1 MIAGTRCLV
10 TGGAGTIGSTIVD
23 QLAAAGADEIVVL
36 DNFVRGRPENLASA
50 LRSGKVRVVDGDIRD
65 QDLLRSL
72 MPGIDLVFHQA
83 AIRITQCA
91 TEPRLAVQ
99 VLVDGTYEVVEA
111 AVDAGVRK
119 VIAASSAS
127 VYGLAETFPT
137 TERQHPYANDTLY
150 GVAKT
155 FNEGLLRSFHAMRG
169 LDYVALRYFN
179 VYGPRMDIYGLYTE
193 VLIRWM
199 ERIEAGRP
207 PVILGDGLQT
217 MDFVFTEDI
226 ARANLLA
233 ATADVTD
240 EVVNIGS
247 GTETSLV
254 ELAEALQRAMGSV
267 QPLEFGPP
275 RGVNGVTRRLADIS
289 RARQSLGWK
298 PEIGLDEG
306 LRRLVTWWRAQRA
319 GGSEAGARMIPVM
332 RPWLGRE
339 EAEAAAATVASGWI
353 AQGPRVQE
361 FEAAFAAA
369 IGTPHA
375 VAVSSCTTA
384 LHLTLIAA
392 GIGPGDEVIVPS
404 LSFIATANAV
414 RYVGAQPVF
423 ADVDRVTQNLVP
435 ETVQPRLTG
444 RTRAVIL
451 VDQAGVPADLATMR
465 ALCDPLQVTVIE
477 DAACAAGS
485 SYRGRPVGAGAELAA
500 FSFHPRK
507 LLTTGEGG
515 MITTG
520 DEAVAARLRR
530 LREHGMDV
538 SAADRHRSRQPVIE
552 HYTEVGF
559 NYRMTDIQA
568 AIGLVQLRKLA
579 PMVAR
584 RRLLARR
591 YTESA
596 VRYPGSGRRRVTR
609 RTARPTTS
617 RSGCCSPRSPRS
629 AGMS

>member
-1 MIAGTRCLV
+1 
-10 TGGAGTIGSTIVD
+10 
-23 QLAAAGADEIVVL
+23 
-36 DNFVRGRPENLASA
+36 
-50 LRSGKVRVVDGDIRD
+50 
-65 QDLLRSL
+65 
-72 MPGIDLVFHQA
+72 
-83 AIRITQCA
+83 
-91 TEPRLAVQ
+91 
-99 VLVDGTYEVVEA
+99 
-111 AVDAGVRK
+111 
-119 VIAASSAS
+119 
-127 VYGLAETFPT
+127 
-137 TERQHPYANDTLY
+137 
-150 GVAKT
+150 
-155 FNEGLLRSFHAMRG
+155 
-169 LDYVALRYFN
+169 
-179 VYGPRMDIYGLYTE
+179 
-193 VLIRWM
+193 
-199 ERIEAGRP
+199 
-207 PVILGDGLQT
+207 
-217 MDFVFTEDI
+217 
-226 ARANLLA
+226 
-233 ATADVTD
+233 
-240 EVVNIGS
+240 
-247 GTETSLV
+247 
-254 ELAEALQRAMGSV
+254 
-267 QPLEFGPP
+267 
-275 RGVNGVTRRLADIS
+275 
-289 RARQSLGWK
+289 
-298 PEIGLDEG
+298 
-306 LRRLVTWWRAQRA
+306 
-319 GGSEAGARMIPVM
+319 MIPVM

-384 LHLTLIAA
+384 LHLALIAA

-423 ADVDRVTQNLVP
+423 ADVDLITQNLVP
-435 ETVQPRLTG
+435 ETVRPWLTG

-451 VDQAGVPADLATMR
+451 VNQAGVPADLAAMR

-520 DEAVAARLRR
+520 DEAVTARLRR

-591 YTESA
+591 YTELLSGIPGLVTAGDPPYGETNYQSFWVLLPEESA
-596 VRYPGSGRRRVTR
+596 VSRDELMGLLAESGVSARRGIMAAHLEPAYADSRASLPVTERLARHSLILPLFHEMTEAQQDHVVSVMTSALMSAVPGMPVR
-609 RTARPTTS
+609 
-617 RSGCCSPRSPRS
+617 
-629 AGMS
+629 